1 MVFSQAPALQSLGL
15 TMDEA
20 ALRQQAI
27 STNIANVNTPGYQRM
42 DVSSTF
48 EQAYTSSLKSLSEG
62 GTAEDMP
69 DATITKATVQGP
81 ARPDGNTVQLEQEM
95 LGLAQNG
102 ARYEFAGQML
112 ATEFSRN
119 QIRHHRPRL
128 NRLRRHEHGNDTRN

>member
-1 MVFSQAPALQSLGL
+1 MIDGLFSSPALQSLSL

-27 STNIANVNTPGYQRM
+27 SSNIANVNTPGYQRK
-42 DVSSTF
+42 DVSTSF
-48 EQAYTSSLKSLSEG
+48 EQAYSSSLKSLSEG
-62 GTAEDMP
+62 GTAENMP
-69 DATITKATVQGP
+69 DAAITTAAEQGP

-112 ATEFSRN
+112 QQNF
-119 QIRHHRPRL
+119 
-128 NRLRRHEHGNDTRN
+128 HGIKYAITGQG